1 MNFCPR
7 CGSRLAPRSDG
18 GRERRACPAGGCGF
32 VHYGDHSI
40 GAGAVVVRG
49 DRVLLIERRSGE
61 RAWWQIPGG
70 FVESDE
76 AIDRA
81 VEREVLEETGVSASV
96 VEVLGF
102 RHAPSQEPERTAS
115 NIYVV
120 FRLDAIA
127 GEPRPD
133 GEESFDAGF
142 FTRAEI
148 EGEAGPLRD
157 VAVGRRPRLERRR
170 RAGVGA
176 HTRAARAPAA
186 GTHPLRVER
195 PLADRASPGPA
206 GGGPGM
212 QRQSW
217 AGSWSPSR
225 TRASASAWRDSAA
238 SRPCSSSGA
247 RADEAEERR
256 PAQAQMAVSAEVAE
270 RGDSDRADQRAEAV
284 HGDHQAE
291 PHRARRCPGRG
302 RRLAPS
308 SMLARWEAEAGGARG
323 RARGARLGCPG
334 LAPAH
339 CPSSREVSP
348 VLSSGRSP

>member
-148 EGEAGPLRD
+148 EAKPGLSAMSLWAAAHAWNGAGGP
-157 VAVGRRPRLERRR
+157 ALERI
-170 RAGVGA
+170 
-176 HTRAARAPAA
+176 P
-186 GTHPLRVER
+186 ER
-195 PLADRASPGPA
+195 PGLQRPGHTLF
-206 GGGPGM
+206 GL
-212 QRQSW
+212 
-217 AGSWSPSR
+217 
-225 TRASASAWRDSAA
+225 
-238 SRPCSSSGA
+238 
-247 RADEAEERR
+247 
-256 PAQAQMAVSAEVAE
+256 
-270 RGDSDRADQRAEAV
+270 SD
-284 HGDHQAE
+284 
-291 PHRARRCPGRG
+291 P
-302 RRLAPS
+302 
-308 SMLARWEAEAGGARG
+308 
-323 RARGARLGCPG
+323 
-334 LAPAH
+334 
-339 CPSSREVSP
+339 
-348 VLSSGRSP
+348 

>member
-102 RHAPSQEPERTAS
+102 RHAPSQESERTAS

-148 EGEAGPLRD
+148 EGAHGRQRGDAPDARSVGGQLPARTGPSEACTRYPSTTAGTAHHASRARSP
-157 VAVGRRPRLERRR
+157 ER
-170 RAGVGA
+170 RAGAGEGA
-176 HTRAARAPAA
+176 R
-186 GTHPLRVER
+186 
-195 PLADRASPGPA
+195 A
-206 GGGPGM
+206 GGG
-212 QRQSW
+212 
-217 AGSWSPSR
+217 AGWRRRLSR
-225 TRASASAWRDSAA
+225 R
-238 SRPCSSSGA
+238 
-247 RADEAEERR
+247 EI
-256 PAQAQMAVSAEVAE
+256 
-270 RGDSDRADQRAEAV
+270 RG
-284 HGDHQAE
+284 
-291 PHRARRCPGRG
+291 G
-302 RRLAPS
+302 RRS
-308 SMLARWEAEAGGARG
+308 S
-323 RARGARLGCPG
+323 
-334 LAPAH
+334 
-339 CPSSREVSP
+339 
-348 VLSSGRSP
+348 